1 MFSDRNDG
9 RASKAHP
16 EKYLLLLVALGV
28 YLLVVLRT
36 AWISDDAAITLRTV
50 LNFLHGHGARF
61 NMDERVQAYTH
72 PVWFLLLS
80 LCALVFKNVFVA
92 TFVLSIGVSLAAAW
106 ALLTRLNASAGAVAV
121 AAACLILSRAFID
134 YSTSGLENP
143 LSHLL
148 VLACYLFFLRS
159 WQQPDFRH
167 AAMFFT
173 GCSLLYL
180 NRPDL
185 LVMLAPLGTALL
197 LRHLWAGR
205 PFWLAVVAGGMP
217 VVVWTLFSMYYYGFP
232 FPNTAYA
239 KLGAGIALDERFAQG
254 ITYLLHSLDRDPLT
268 LFVIFC
274 GVCIG
279 LWQSLDRKLLALG
292 IVLYLFYVAS
302 IGGDFMEGRFLTVP
316 FFAALMILIQCR
328 LTQAQTAGLLAAI
341 LGLGLLGV
349 EQSTLRSN
357 SDYSNGGIDANGITD
372 ERGHYYH
379 LYGLLGFQKN
389 FAALTEMTRHYPQ
402 SHERPATPQ
411 EVKLICGGLGF
422 SGIRE
427 PGTHFIDICALS
439 DPLLSRIPAQFNPH
453 WRIGHFNRQVPTGY
467 MQSIQANQNLLDEP
481 AMRDF
486 YEPIR
491 TITRAPL
498 NDMSRLREIW
508 NIHTSARKQ
517 PDFHEYVHGYIP
529 QLPASDSL
537 HLSDLTHIVEDGTP
551 HNAPG
556 NHRFEH
562 SLDVLLEQPQAFQS
576 IDVSFDN
583 NDRYTIL
590 VESAGR
596 WHVVAR
602 MEPAYTAGM
611 ARHRLSVPAGTP
623 VADRLRIVAEGG
635 DATYVIGHLILGT
648 NTP

>member
-9 RASKAHP
+9 GADQAHQ

-80 LCALVFKNVFVA
+80 LCTLVFKNAFVA
-92 TFVLSIGVSLAAAW
+92 TFVLSIGVSLAAVW
-106 ALLTRLNASAGAVAV
+106 ALLSRLPASSGAVAV
-121 AAACLILSRAFID
+121 AAACLVLSRAFID

-148 VLACYLFFLRS
+148 VLSCYLFFLPS
-159 WQQPDFRH
+159 WQRADFRH
-167 AAMFFT
+167 AALFFT
-173 GCSLLYL
+173 SCSLLYL

-185 LVMLAPLGTALL
+185 LVLVAPLGAALL

-205 PFWLAVVAGGMP
+205 PFWLAVMAGGIP
-217 VVVWTLFSMYYYGFP
+217 VVAWTLFSIYYYGFP

-254 ITYLLHSLDRDPLT
+254 ITYLFHSLDRDPLT

-316 FFAALMILIQCR
+316 FFAALMILVQSR
-328 LTQAQTAGLLAAI
+328 LTPAPTAGLLAAI

-349 EQSTLRSN
+349 EQSTLQSN

-389 FAALTEMTRHYPQ
+389 FATLTETTRHYPR
-402 SHERPATPQ
+402 SHERLATPQ

-427 PGTHFIDICALS
+427 PATHFIDICALS

-467 MQSIQANQNLLDEP
+467 RQSIQANQNLLDDP
-481 AMRDF
+481 ALRDF

-491 TITRAPL
+491 IITRAPL

-508 NIHTSARKQ
+508 NIHTAARER

-529 QLPASDSL
+529 QMPASNSL
-537 HLSDLTHIVEDGTP
+537 RLSDLAHIVESGTA

-556 NHRFEH
+556 NQRFDH
-562 SLDVLLEQPQAFQS
+562 SLDVLLEQPLAFQS

-611 ARHRLSVPAGTP
+611 ARHRLSVPADTP